1 MGFFRYKSLEAF
13 SFKKIEVDL
22 LDHEQAQVTTDDT
35 LYVILQCEEG
45 YMTYK
50 HIENNFLR
58 KIKIQNT
65 SELYIYPAGCIVGP
79 LLAVPNIVDQKR
91 SQRTNSLYAV
101 VITSGACISRG
112 FQFVV
117 AKRQKS

>member
-1 MGFFRYKSLEAF
+1 
-13 SFKKIEVDL
+13 
-22 LDHEQAQVTTDDT
+22 
-35 LYVILQCEEG
+35 
-45 YMTYK
+45 MTYK

-79 LLAVPNIVDQKR
+79 LLAVPNIVDQKMV
-91 SQRTNSLYAV
+91 SKNDSLYAV

-112 FQFVV
+112 FQFIV
-117 AKRQKS
+117 AKRQKSRRVNSWRQINTIRIIGNGRYCIIALQSKQPNNI